1 MRERIRP
8 MTMTVMST
16 ALRLRAIT
24 PRNLTEIVVGFGLIV
39 GYVLLDWAS
48 YIHPLYGLNITPW
61 NPALALGL
69 LFLLRFG
76 LSGALPLFIAIL
88 IAEAWVRGLP
98 ISLPATVALSLLL
111 TSGYTAMGM
120 LLRRY
125 FPSGRIFE
133 DRRDLMIWIVIV
145 VVGTSVTSLAFVFA
159 ASIAGAIPGAGR
171 VDAFVRLWIGDGV
184 GVLVS
189 MPLLWAL
196 ADPRGRSLLH
206 ATTFRWETAGYVLLA
221 TAALWVTFG
230 IGAGADFKYFYVLF
244 LPMVLAASRQGLPGA
259 VISAALL
266 QAGII
271 VAVQRLG
278 FQAATVIE
286 IQMLAVALALI
297 GFFVGLVVDEQR
309 RMSSELRQ
317 SLRLAA
323 AGEMAGALAH
333 ELNQPLTAISAY
345 GGACQQILK
354 QGDPNGRLP
363 DVIARMVSESFRAA
377 DVLRRLR
384 DFFRTGTLRLEPLRA
399 RELVDALITS
409 FEERAHSER
418 VIFTVGPIADALL
431 LADRKQLEIVLR
443 NLLSN
448 AFDAV
453 NARSS
458 GQRWVRLRADNEGAH
473 RLTLTVEDSGA
484 GVARP
489 DALRIFEP
497 FHSEKSSGLG
507 LGLSISRAIVEAH
520 GGNLWAEV
528 ADHGIFKLVLPLERD
543 AADAS
548 G

>member
-1 MRERIRP
+1 MQA
-8 MTMTVMST
+8 MTIAAVSA
-16 ALRLRAIT
+16 ALRLRAIV
-24 PRNLTEIVVGFGLIV
+24 PRDFLEIAVGAGLIV

-76 LSGALPLFIAIL
+76 LSGAVPLFIAIL
-88 IAEAWVRGLP
+88 IAEAWVRGVPMSAL
-98 ISLPATVALSLLL
+98 ATMGLSLLL
-111 TSGYTAMGM
+111 TGGYTAMGM

-125 FPSGRIFE
+125 FRNGRIFE
-133 DRRDLMIWIVIV
+133 DRRDLSIWAGIVMT
-145 VVGTSVTSLAFVFA
+145 GTLVTSLAFVSA
-159 ASIAGAIPGAGR
+159 VSLGGAIPPEGR
-171 VDAFVRLWIGDGV
+171 AEAFIRFWIGDGV

-189 MPLLWAL
+189 MPLLWML
-196 ADPRGRSLLH
+196 ADGRDRALLRA
-206 ATTFRWETAGYVLLA
+206 ATLHWETGVYVLLTIA
-221 TAALWVTFG
+221 AIWTAFG
-230 IGAGADFKYFYVLF
+230 MGASAHFKYFYVLF
-244 LPMVLAASRQGLPGA
+244 LPVVLAASRQGLPGA
-259 VISAALL
+259 VVSAALV

-278 FQAATVIE
+278 YQAATILE
-286 IQMLAVALALI
+286 IQMLAVALALV
-297 GFFVGLVVDEQR
+297 GFFVGVVIDEHR

-345 GGACQQILK
+345 GRACGQLLK
-354 QGDPNGRLP
+354 EGDTSGRLP
-363 DVIARMVSESFRAA
+363 DVIGRMMSESFRAA

-384 DFFRTGTLRLEPLRA
+384 DFFRTGTLRLEVVQVAEVVSGLRA
-399 RELVDALITS
+399 S
-409 FEERAHSER
+409 FEERARNEQ
-418 VIFTVGPIADALL
+418 VILVVTPIAEGQL
-431 LADRKQLEIVLR
+431 LADRTQLGIVLR

-453 NARSS
+453 AAQPV
-458 GQRWVRLRADNEGAH
+458 GQRWVRVRADNEGGH
-473 RLTLTVEDSGA
+473 RLCLTVEDSGA
-484 GVARP
+484 GISGPNAT
-489 DALRIFEP
+489 RIFEA

-507 LGLSISRAIVEAH
+507 LGLAISRAIVEAH

-528 ADHGIFKLVLPLERD
+528 ADHGVFKLILPLEQGVID
-543 AADAS
+543 DT